1 MVYPD
6 QIKKI
11 IFFFILHNK
20 MHGRYDLFTVFLP
33 CAISCHIVR
42 FLKHN
47 LTDKMA
53 ELKSNHNLPSKGKE
67 IILMFNLKEAFSNRK
82 K

>member
-1 MVYPD
+1 
-6 QIKKI
+6 
-11 IFFFILHNK
+11 